1 MGVAVVNMVAAL
13 VFVTTPFFNVYV
25 ACILMMI
32 LQKRFCCVCLEIRD
46 LFLAIYAVALLQ
58 EASTNFVISSLYILT
73 LKMTHYTTT
82 Q

>member
-1 MGVAVVNMVAAL
+1 MQMGVAVVNMVVAL
-13 VFVTTPFFNVYV
+13 VFVATPFFNVYV

-58 EASTNFVISSLYILT
+58 RVPKIFTSNSISLLF
-73 LKMTHYTTT
+73 
-82 Q
+82 